1 MRDSETDIRR
11 ELSKD
16 DGLDY
21 LALAND
27 LGPDA
32 IPALRGLVDDDIPRI
47 AASAAYLAGLIAAP
61 GSRRVVEKA
70 VQSRDPVVRV
80 AAAATLPTLAGRG
93 IAGIAKKLL
102 LDQDV
107 GVRARAVRSA
117 PWFDD
122 EAIAQQVRKIAAE
135 DPEPA
140 LRELAARI
148 LDRLPRCSS
157 AS

>member
-1 MRDSETDIRR
+1 MQTFKDIRR
-11 ELSKD
+11 ELNKD
-16 DGLDY
+16 DQLDY
-21 LALAND
+21 LGLASD

-32 IPALRGLVDDDIPRI
+32 LPALEELVDDDAPRI

-61 GSRRVVEKA
+61 ASRQVVAKA
-70 VQSRDPVVRV
+70 VGKDDPVVRV
-80 AAAATLPTLAGRG
+80 AAAATLPTLAGRDV
-93 IAGIAKKLL
+93 AGLAEKLL
-102 LDQDV
+102 RDEDV

-122 EAIAQQVRKIAAE
+122 EAVAERVRAIAAA

-140 LRELAARI
+140 LRDLAARI
-148 LDRLPRCSS
+148 LARMPSCK

>member
-1 MRDSETDIRR
+1 MRAYDKDIRR

-16 DGLDY
+16 DELDY
-21 LALAND
+21 LALASD

-32 IPALRGLVDDDIPRI
+32 IPALRDLVHDEVPRI

-61 GSRRVVEKA
+61 ASRQVVEEA
-70 VQSRDPVVRV
+70 VESREAVVRV
-80 AAAATLPTLAGRG
+80 AAAATLPTLAGRDVTG
-93 IAGIAKKLL
+93 MAKKLL
-102 LDQDV
+102 LDDDV
-107 GVRARAVRSA
+107 GVRARAVRA
-117 PWFDD
+117 AAWFDD
-122 EAIAQQVRKIAAE
+122 QAIAERVRVIAAD

-148 LDRLPRCSS
+148 LAKMPSGT

>member
-1 MRDSETDIRR
+1 MQTFKDIRR
-11 ELSKD
+11 ELNKD
-16 DGLDY
+16 DQLDY
-21 LALAND
+21 LGLASD

-32 IPALRGLVDDDIPRI
+32 LPALEELVDDDAPRI

-61 GSRRVVEKA
+61 ASRQVVAKA
-70 VQSRDPVVRV
+70 VGKDHPVVRV
-80 AAAATLPTLAGRG
+80 AAAATLPTLAGRDV
-93 IAGIAKKLL
+93 AGLAEKLL
-102 LDQDV
+102 RDEDV

-122 EAIAQQVRKIAAE
+122 EAVAERVRAIAAA

-140 LRELAARI
+140 LRDLAARI
-148 LDRLPRCSS
+148 LAKMPSCK

>member
-1 MRDSETDIRR
+1 MPDSEKDIRR

-27 LGPDA
+27 LGPGA
-32 IPALRGLVDDDIPRI
+32 IPVLRELVDDDVPRI

-61 GSRRVVEKA
+61 ASRRVVEKA
-70 VQSRDPVVRV
+70 VRSGDPVVRV

-93 IAGIAKKLL
+93 VAGIAEKLL
-102 LDQDV
+102 LDEDV

-117 PWFDD
+117 RWFDD
-122 EAIAQQVRKIAAE
+122 EAIAARVRVIAAE

-148 LDRLPRCSS
+148 LDTMPRCG

>member
-1 MRDSETDIRR
+1 MRDSEQDIRR

-21 LALAND
+21 LALASD
-27 LGPDA
+27 MGPDA
-32 IPALRGLVDDDIPRI
+32 IPALRNLVDDDVPRM

-61 GSRRVVEKA
+61 ASRQVVEKA
-70 VQSRDPVVRV
+70 VRSGDPVVRV
-80 AAAATLPTLAGRG
+80 AAAATLPMLAGRG
-93 IAGIAKKLL
+93 VAGMAKKLL
-102 LDQDV
+102 RDQDV

-122 EAIAQQVRKIAAE
+122 EAIAERVRAIAAE

-148 LDRLPRCSS
+148 LDRLPRCR
-157 AS
+157 AG

>member
-1 MRDSETDIRR
+1 MRASEKDIKQ

-16 DGLDY
+16 DELDY
-21 LALAND
+21 LALASD

-32 IPALRGLVDDDIPRI
+32 IPVLRDLVRDEVPRI

-61 GSRRVVEKA
+61 ASRQVVGEA
-70 VQSRDPVVRV
+70 VESGDAVVRV
-80 AAAATLPTLAGRG
+80 AAAATLPALAGRDV
-93 IAGIAKKLL
+93 AGMAKRLL
-102 LDQDV
+102 LDDDV
-107 GVRARAVRSA
+107 GVRARAVRA
-117 PWFDD
+117 AAWFDD
-122 EAIAQQVRKIAAE
+122 EAIAERVRVIAAD

-148 LDRLPRCSS
+148 LTRMPGGT

>member
-1 MRDSETDIRR
+1 MRASGKDIRR

-16 DGLDY
+16 DELDY
-21 LALAND
+21 LGLASD

-32 IPALRGLVDDDIPRI
+32 IPALRDLVRDEVPRI

-61 GSRRVVEKA
+61 ASRQVVEEA
-70 VQSRDPVVRV
+70 VQSREAVVRV
-80 AAAATLPTLAGRG
+80 AAAATLPALAGRDV
-93 IAGIAKKLL
+93 AGMATKLL
-102 LDQDV
+102 LDDDV
-107 GVRARAVRSA
+107 GVRARAVRA
-117 PWFDD
+117 AAWFDD
-122 EAIAQQVRKIAAE
+122 RAIRERVRVIAAE

-148 LDRLPRCSS
+148 LARMPGVT

>member
-1 MRDSETDIRR
+1 MQTFKDIRR
-11 ELSKD
+11 ELNQD
-16 DGLDY
+16 DQLDY
-21 LALAND
+21 LGLASD

-32 IPALRGLVDDDIPRI
+32 LPALEELVDDDAPRI

-61 GSRRVVEKA
+61 ASRQVVAKA
-70 VQSRDPVVRV
+70 FGKDHPVVRV
-80 AAAATLPTLAGRG
+80 AAAATLPTLAGRDV
-93 IAGIAKKLL
+93 AGLAEKLL
-102 LDQDV
+102 RDEDV

-122 EAIAQQVRKIAAE
+122 EAVAERVRAIAAA

-140 LRELAARI
+140 LRDLAARI
-148 LDRLPRCSS
+148 LAKMPSCK